1 MKLSTQLRK
10 TVGRAGLGRNMASS
24 VWGTMSLGHL
34 SDMLTERSSRS

>member
-1 MKLSTQLRK
+1 MKLSPQLRK

-24 VWGTMSLGHL
+24 VWDTMSLGHL